1 MMAQSIELSRVSFIV
16 MREMRG
22 PIMALIVVYSLSI
35 LGMVFIPGP
44 VVDGK
49 TQYLSIFHAFYF
61 MTYTATTTGFGEIPF
76 EFSNAQRFWAIACL
90 YVSVITW
97 FYAIGSIV
105 RLFQNPFFT
114 RALAEWKFL
123 REVRRIPDS
132 FFIVCGFGDTGSV
145 LARGLSDY
153 GFPSVIIDNNDERI
167 KALKLSDYR
176 VPMPGLC
183 ADASIPKHLL
193 EAGIRNPKCKAIV
206 AITQDEEVNLKISAL
221 ARLLNPKIRII
232 TMSKVEAFE
241 ETLATLGGEVHIVD
255 PFKTYAKVLAS
266 AMNHP
271 RFYAFNKWLVRE
283 PGASLTEYTRP
294 PIGKWIVCGYGRMG
308 HQVNQVLVTHG
319 IKTTV
324 IDSKEISDKDKS
336 GNYIVGRTTA
346 RTLAEA
352 GIEDAV
358 GILAGTDDDG
368 YNLGILL
375 NARYLKPD
383 LFTLVRQ
390 NRHENKIAFEASK
403 IDMVMQPTLVTARR
417 ILFLLIAPL
426 LKSFFKY
433 LLQNEPGR
441 KEEMEAV
448 IKTLEERIGDKM
460 PHLITVHF
468 TRERSHA
475 VMQCLDAGKPVL
487 LGDIIKH
494 PDNIDKQLDLVV
506 FVVKSGDQII
516 VLPNEDYKIKEGDQ
530 LLFCGTALAGRLFNA
545 TLNNEYKL
553 FYVQNGAILPRGY
566 FMQWYVKRQNK
577 LGFKSKDNR
586 VG

>member
-1 MMAQSIELSRVSFIV
+1 MALSIDLSRVSFIV

-44 VVDGK
+44 VIDGK

-105 RLFQNPFFT
+105 RLFQNPFFV
-114 RALAEWKFL
+114 RAVAEWKFL
-123 REVRRIPDS
+123 REVQRIPGS
-132 FFIVCGFGDTGSV
+132 YFIVCGFGDTGSV

-153 GFPSVIIDNNDERI
+153 GFPAVIIDSCEERI
-167 KALKLSDYR
+167 KALKLRDYR

-183 ADASIPKHLL
+183 ADASVPKHLL

-206 AITQDEEVNLKISAL
+206 AITNNEEINLKISAL

-283 PGASLTEYTRP
+283 AGASLTEYTSP

-308 HQVNQVLVTHG
+308 HQVNQVLVKYG

-324 IDSKEISDKDKS
+324 IDSKEISDEEKLGK
-336 GNYIVGRTTA
+336 YIVGRTTA
-346 RTLAEA
+346 KTLTEA
-352 GIEDAV
+352 GIDEAV

-426 LKSFFKY
+426 LKSFFYY
-433 LLQNEPGR
+433 LLQDEPGR

-448 IKTLEERIGDKM
+448 IRTLEQKVGDKT
-460 PHLITVHF
+460 PHLVTVNITPD
-468 TRERSHA
+468 SSSA
-475 VMQCLDAGKPVL
+475 VIKSLQEGKPVL
-487 LGDIIKH
+487 LGDVIKH
-494 PDNIDKQLDLVV
+494 PDNRDRQLDLVV
-506 FVVKSGDQII
+506 FVVKTGDELI
-516 VLPNEDYKIKEGDQ
+516 VLPDEDYRIKEGDQ

-545 TLNNEYKL
+545 TLNNIYKL
-553 FYVQNGAILPRGY
+553 FYVQNGAFLPRGY
-566 FMQWYVKRQNK
+566 FMQWYTSRQNR
-577 LGFKSKDNR
+577 LISNDHSSCHH
-586 VG
+586 

>member
-1 MMAQSIELSRVSFIV
+1 MAQSIDLSRVSFIV

-44 VVDGK
+44 EVDGK

-105 RLFQNPFFT
+105 RLFQNPFFV
-114 RALAEWKFL
+114 RAVAEWKFL
-123 REVRRIPDS
+123 REVQRIPGS
-132 FFIVCGFGDTGSV
+132 FFIICGFGDTGSV

-153 GFPSVIIDNNDERI
+153 GFPAVIIDSSEERI
-167 KALKLSDYR
+167 KALKLRDYR

-183 ADASIPKHLL
+183 ADASVPKHLL
-193 EAGIRNPKCKAIV
+193 EAGIRSPKCEAVV
-206 AITQDEEVNLKISAL
+206 AITNNEEINLKISAL
-221 ARLLNPKIRII
+221 ARLLNPKVRII
-232 TMSKVEAFE
+232 TMSKVEVFE

-283 PGASLTEYTRP
+283 PGASLTEYTSP
-294 PIGKWIVCGYGRMG
+294 PLGKWIVCGYGRMG
-308 HQVNQVLVTHG
+308 HQVNHVLLKYG

-324 IDSKEISDKDKS
+324 IDSKELSDKDKLE
-336 GNYIVGRTTA
+336 NYIVGRTTA
-346 RTLAEA
+346 KTLSEA
-352 GIEDAV
+352 GIEEAV

-368 YNLGILL
+368 HNLGILL

-390 NRHENKIAFEASK
+390 NRHENKIAFEVSK

-426 LKSFFKY
+426 LKSFFYY
-433 LLQNEPGR
+433 LLQDKPGR
-441 KEEMEAV
+441 KEEMETV
-448 IKTLEERIGDKM
+448 IRTLEAKVGDKM
-460 PHLITVHF
+460 PHLITVNIN
-468 TRERSHA
+468 RERSSA
-475 VMQCLDAGKPVL
+475 VIKALEAGEPVL
-487 LGDIIKH
+487 LGDLIKH
-494 PDNIDKQLDLVV
+494 PDNVDKQLDLVV
-506 FVVKSGDQII
+506 FVVKSGDEVV
-516 VLPNEDYKIKEGDQ
+516 VLPGEDYRIKEGDQ
-530 LLFCGTALAGRLFNA
+530 LLFCGTALAVRLFNA
-545 TLNNEYKL
+545 TLNNIYNL
-553 FYVQNGAILPRGY
+553 YYVQHGEALPKGY
-566 FMQWYVKRQNK
+566 FMQWCANRLDRQRLKNQDSRS
-577 LGFKSKDNR
+577 G
-586 VG
+586 